1 MSITAG
7 ANGTGN
13 GTVTVALT
21 ANTGNAARAGTL
33 TVAGQAVAVSQDGLE
48 PCTIEIAPG
57 SASFN
62 KDSASGTFVVTTLA
76 HCTWTAT
83 SSAGWLVITAGGQG
97 TGSGTVSYSVERNR
111 EPVAR
116 TATISVAD
124 KTFTVTQTGDAGVC
138 DYSVAP
144 VQFTPCMSVPYELTA
159 AVTAPAGCTWTAEA
173 DASWITM
180 TGGRSGSGSGTI
192 TFKVSDNYDAPRQSV
207 VMVRWPTATAG
218 QNLQVAQAGC
228 RYGVSASTINIS
240 AAGGTGR
247 FDVLQQSE
255 PQTCGGAT
263 QDRCVWTARASA
275 SWITVTTSM
284 PQMGD
289 NPVSF
294 TVAPNSST
302 AARTGSITV
311 RDQVVRITQAGM

>member
-1 MSITAG
+1 
-7 ANGTGN
+7 
-13 GTVTVALT
+13 
-21 ANTGNAARAGTL
+21 
-33 TVAGQAVAVSQDGLE
+33 
-48 PCTIEIAPG
+48 
-57 SASFN
+57 
-62 KDSASGTFVVTTLA
+62 
-76 HCTWTAT
+76 
-83 SSAGWLVITAGGQG
+83 
-97 TGSGTVSYSVERNR
+97 
-111 EPVAR
+111 
-116 TATISVAD
+116 
-124 KTFTVTQTGDAGVC
+124 
-138 DYSVAP
+138 
-144 VQFTPCMSVPYELTA
+144 MSVPYELTA